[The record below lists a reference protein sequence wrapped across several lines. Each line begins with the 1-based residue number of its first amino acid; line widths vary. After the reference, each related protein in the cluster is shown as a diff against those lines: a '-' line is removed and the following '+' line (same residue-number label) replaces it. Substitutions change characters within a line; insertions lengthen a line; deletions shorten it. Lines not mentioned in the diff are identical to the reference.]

1 MRCRMQIRSWMIL
14 VLLLSVSP
22 AHAQTSFVAFE
33 SGPVRPGA
41 MSPDG
46 TRLFVVNTPDN
57 TLEIFNIGPGG
68 LSHGAS
74 VAVGMEPVA
83 VAARTNDEIWVV
95 NHLSDSVSVVDA
107 SGPQPFVERTLLVGD
122 EPRDIVVAGT
132 GNSRVFISTA
142 HRGQHRTHSSI
153 AGVFSPSNPADPQLT
168 TAEVDRADLWV
179 FDALDPG
186 DTIGGT
192 PIEILTFFA
201 DTPRALATDGTTV
214 YIAPFFSGNQ
224 TAVVNEIF
232 VPDGFDSAGPAN
244 GAPGGVPGPST
255 NVFGDPAPETGVIVR
270 FENGTWKD
278 SLDRTWNGTFPFNQG
293 FEVPDNDVFAVNAN
307 TLVKGTIWNSVGNTI
322 FGMAINP
329 ASNLLYVTTTE
340 SPNHIRFEGP
350 GGGGSTVQ
358 GHLSES
364 RVAILDPSDGS
375 HTSNHL
381 NLHIDY
387 SKLHTDPNADHAAIN
402 SQIPHS
408 LATPLLPA
416 IHSSGSPVYIP
427 AFGSSKIGVFTR
439 AQLEDPS
446 FSSNFDPTTASA
458 NYLSTQGGGP
468 SGVIIDEVNNRLYV
482 PTRFNNAVEVI
493 DLNTGTTSAIHTLH
507 NPEPQSIVEGRP
519 FLYDATKTSGNG
531 ESSCHSCHIF
541 NDFDGLNWNL
551 GNPDEHMGI
560 NNIPQPDPILEIVQ
574 PRGPFH
580 SMKGPMQVQT
590 LRGLLNS
597 GGMHWRGDRVDGFF
611 GTDPCTSPGYA
622 EANSTN
628 APCSEVLSFQNFIVA
643 FEGLLGKEGTLT
655 PLEMQKYTE
664 FTLQVQLPPN
674 PVRNLDNSLK
684 TTPSN
689 RSEQDGED
697 IWFSCGPG
705 TAECAPLDPNATDTV
720 EDCDGCHSLDPLNG
734 FFGTGGEESFEGEPQ
749 HMKVPHNRNMYAKI
763 GMFFDG
769 VQQIRTSGFLH
780 DGSVDTLKTFHNA
793 DLFDL
798 SNNDEMALEA
808 FLLAFDTDL
817 SPITGQQVTIGP
829 SNYSVADVND
839 RIDLINARAAAP
851 FESEILGGLVTEC
864 GVVVK
869 VLEGG
874 REKGYARLA
883 DGTYQPDDNGPA
895 ITEAALRQKADPA
908 GEAFTL
914 TFTATPPGSE
924 IRMGLDRD
932 DDSLRNGVETMT
944 GIFVDENDTGTSPF
958 SADTDDDG
966 FDDGIEVAH
975 GSDPNNALST
985 PETPSLP
992 GIGLMGGLLA
1002 TLILAGL
1009 GAAPLRRRQ
1018 THSTIRT

>member
-1 MRCRMQIRSWMIL
+1 MAPRST
-14 VLLLSVSP
+14 SP
-22 AHAQTSFVAFE
+22 
-33 SGPVRPGA
+33 R
-41 MSPDG
+41 
-46 TRLFVVNTPDN
+46 
-57 TLEIFNIGPGG
+57 
-68 LSHGAS
+68 
-74 VAVGMEPVA
+74 
-83 VAARTNDEIWVV
+83 
-95 NHLSDSVSVVDA
+95 
-107 SGPQPFVERTLLVGD
+107 
-122 EPRDIVVAGT
+122 
-132 GNSRVFISTA
+132 
-142 HRGQHRTHSSI
+142 
-153 AGVFSPSNPADPQLT
+153 
-168 TAEVDRADLWV
+168 
-179 FDALDPG
+179 
-186 DTIGGT
+186 
-192 PIEILTFFA
+192 
-201 DTPRALATDGTTV
+201 
-214 YIAPFFSGNQ
+214 FFSGNQ

-992 GIGLMGGLLA
+992 GIGPNGRTARHTDSRRTGGRTPTAAANSLDDQDVTTQGKVARLCGLDRDHVRPRLQPVAVNLQLNTGPGARQGGRHGFQAATVHGCDHHISCLFSTRLVGHVEAENQRAGRGESVPLKPEPPAFRDPRHPTNHRLA
-1002 TLILAGL
+1002 LRLRLHLHLDESRGLGHCRGSGRFAGTAREPDPQNEQAHHDRGDSDTGRILARACL
-1009 GAAPLRRRQ
+1009 HAALRHPYAGAK
-1018 THSTIRT
+1018 TIPRV